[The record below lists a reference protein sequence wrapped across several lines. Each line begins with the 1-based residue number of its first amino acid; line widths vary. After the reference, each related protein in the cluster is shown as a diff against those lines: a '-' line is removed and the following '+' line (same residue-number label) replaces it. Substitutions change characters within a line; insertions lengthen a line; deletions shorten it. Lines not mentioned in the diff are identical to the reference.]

1 MSKCFRSPHDVS
13 LLLSRLLDSSQQIL
27 RRGVFILTER
37 FVGVQVCL
45 LVSVCESF
53 DGDVVSRLVSNT
65 KIGGIS
71 RIQHLGLVLAAL
83 EVVISLTEIGH
94 VGFSLLEKSSIF
106 VRLVSR

>member
-1 MSKCFRSPHDVS
+1 MSESFRSPHNVS

-27 RRGVFILTER
+27 RGSILILTES
-37 FVGVQVCL
+37 FVRVHVW
-45 LVSVCESF
+45 LVSVCESSY
-53 DGDVVSRLVSNT
+53 GDVVSRLVSNG

-83 EVVISLTEIGH
+83 EVVISLTEIGD